1 VQALHISNGE
11 TILKKMAAKEGK
23 IESLMTGSLPNY
35 RIVEDLYLTAL
46 SRYPTDRELTE
57 LLTTMNGAA
66 PAERRAVL
74 EDVYW
79 AVLSSREF
87 LFNH

>member
-1 VQALHISNGE
+1 
-11 TILKKMAAKEGK
+11 
-23 IESLMTGSLPNY
+23 
-35 RIVEDLYLTAL
+35 
-46 SRYPTDRELTE
+46 
-57 LLTTMNGAA
+57 MNDA
-66 PAERRAVL
+66 PASERRAVL